1 MLWAAY
7 FDDELSASATG
18 LGRVNG
24 LRVSPCCRATPC
36 FSPFPP
42 SQLSPHESSST
53 STLAR
58 PVGSAAG
65 LAARRRSRRTLAHFP
80 PLPPPHFELL
90 SSSHPPS
97 PPAKA
102 ATTSPPLS
110 ARPPSHST
118 RRRPPF
124 TILTTPLSARLA
136 LSLSKDVVPSP
147 SSRGSPL
154 PAKRHAPRP
163 PQRLRTSASTFSAT
177 LAPPPSPIAASA
189 PPPLLRPTPSPRP
202 TPRAI
207 RTIPGLPPHLRLT
220 AFQAPTSPSAV
231 WRSRPLHSTSASTPH
246 DARHPSRSLNP
257 SRGSRRRG

>member
-97 PPAKA
+97 TPPKA
-102 ATTSPPLS
+102 ATTSPPPLP

-124 TILTTPLSARLA
+124 TILTTPLSARLG

-147 SSRGSPL
+147 PDSPSLSRRMSSPL
-154 PAKRHAPRP
+154 LPHATVRFP
-163 PQRLRTSASTFSAT
+163 PNDT
-177 LAPPPSPIAASA
+177 LLV
-189 PPPLLRPTPSPRP
+189 PLN
-202 TPRAI
+202 AC
-207 RTIPGLPPHLRLT
+207 
-220 AFQAPTSPSAV
+220 
-231 WRSRPLHSTSASTPH
+231 
-246 DARHPSRSLNP
+246 
-257 SRGSRRRG
+257 